1 MLKVIF
7 SDFKIVKILEFM
19 IVLFIIETLS
29 IYILLTKLA
38 ENNIESSIFRSLK
51 VKSDIK
57 IYSN

>member
-7 SDFKIVKILEFM
+7 YDFKIVKILEFM